1 MDQFPIMGVPDGGD
15 TAWMLVSSALV
26 LLMTPGLA
34 FFYGGMVRS
43 KSVLNMIMM
52 SISAMGVV
60 TVLWALY
67 GYSIAFGDDVGNIA
81 GNPSQYWGLKGLI
94 GVNAVAADP
103 STQTA
108 AVNIPLAGTL
118 PATVFVAFQ
127 LMFAIITVA
136 LISGA
141 VADRLKFGAWLLFAG
156 LWATFVYFPVAHW
169 VFAFDGFAAEH
180 GGWIANKL
188 HAIDFAGG
196 TAVHINAG
204 VAALML
210 AIVLGKRRG
219 WPATLFRPH
228 NLPFVMLG
236 AALLWFGWYGFNAGS
251 ATTANGVAGATFV
264 TTTIAT
270 AAAMLGWL
278 LTERVRDGKATTLG
292 AASGIVA
299 GLVAITPSCSSV
311 NVLGALAVGVSAGV
325 LCALAVGLKFKL
337 GFDDSLDVVGVHL
350 VGGLVGTLLVGL
362 LAAPEAPAING
373 VAGVSKG
380 LFYGGG
386 FAQLERQAL
395 GACSVLVYSGI
406 ITLILALILKF
417 TIGLRLDAEQEST
430 GIDEAEHA
438 ESGYD
443 FAVASG
449 SVLPPRVTVED
460 KPQRHSGAYRPESGG
475 GAEMKLITAIVK
487 PFTLDDVK
495 TSLEDAGVL
504 GMTVSEIQGYGRQK
518 GHTEVYRGA
527 EYSVDFVPKV
537 RIEVVVDDSIV
548 DKVVDSI
555 VRAARTGK
563 IGDGKVWVSP
573 VDTIVR
579 VRTGERGHDA
589 L

>member
-1 MDQFPIMGVPDGGD
+1 MDQFPIMGVPDTGD
-15 TAWMLVSSALV
+15 TAWMLVSAALV

-43 KSVLNMIMM
+43 RSVLNMIMM

-67 GYSIAFGDDVGNIA
+67 GFSIAFGDDVGNIA
-81 GNPSQYWGLKGLI
+81 GDPTQYWGLKGLI
-94 GVNAVAADP
+94 GINGAAADP
-103 STQTA
+103 SAQTA
-108 AVNIPLAGTL
+108 AVNIPLVGTL

-169 VFAFDGFAAEH
+169 VFSFDGSTAEH

-204 VAALML
+204 IAGLIL
-210 AIVLGKRRG
+210 AIVVGKRRG
-219 WPATLFRPH
+219 WPTTLFRPH

-251 ATTANGVAGATFV
+251 ALSANGVAASTFI
-264 TTTIAT
+264 TTTVAT
-270 AAAMLGWL
+270 AMAMLAWL
-278 LTERVRDGKATTLG
+278 LTERIRDGKATTLG

-311 NVLGALAVGVSAGV
+311 NVLGALVVGVVAGV
-325 LCALAVGLKFKL
+325 ACALAVGLKFRF

-362 LAAPEAPAING
+362 LAAPESSAING
-373 VAGVSKG
+373 VEGVSKG

-386 FAQLERQAL
+386 FAQLERQAA
-395 GACSVLVYSGI
+395 GAFSVLVYSGV
-406 ITLILALILKF
+406 ITLILALILKY
-417 TIGLRLDAEQEST
+417 TIGLRLDAEQESS

-449 SVLPPRVTVED
+449 SVLPRLDMASDTRNGLDKRMGEKVEVE
-460 KPQRHSGAYRPESGG
+460 PQ
-475 GAEMKLITAIVK
+475 
-487 PFTLDDVK
+487 
-495 TSLEDAGVL
+495 
-504 GMTVSEIQGYGRQK
+504 
-518 GHTEVYRGA
+518 
-527 EYSVDFVPKV
+527 
-537 RIEVVVDDSIV
+537 
-548 DKVVDSI
+548 
-555 VRAARTGK
+555 
-563 IGDGKVWVSP
+563 
-573 VDTIVR
+573 
-579 VRTGERGHDA
+579 
-589 L
+589 